1 MYFICNIDCIM
12 HVKLRQNLY
21 FFSKNIL
28 KAEHYTE
35 NQWIKSFPVLK
46 KKPQKMKI
54 ATTSIDLMPQNTRP
68 PPKKKEKKKTEYGT
82 FPWKRQKKISIY
94 LIKHKTLKHLG
105 LHASVKTCIKAEQH

>member
-1 MYFICNIDCIM
+1 MYFICNIDCIT

-35 NQWIKSFPVLK
+35 NRWIKSFPVLK

-54 ATTSIDLMPQNTRP
+54 ATTSIDLMPQKTRP
-68 PPKKKEKKKTEYGT
+68 APKKRKEKNGIWNFSLKKAKENFDVFNQT
-82 FPWKRQKKISIY
+82 
-94 LIKHKTLKHLG
+94 
-105 LHASVKTCIKAEQH
+105 